1 MKTKKNFFTLLII
14 TVIAFLS
21 VTGFYLKDKTSAED
35 IHTSINEDEKIC
47 IDKEDTLESKN
58 DDIKSNKFEGLSL
71 KDNSVGVPILY
82 YHSIQ
87 KNGENELMMNPELF
101 RSQIQ
106 WLKDNNYTSLTLEE
120 LYNYIKF
127 NTPVPEKSVVIT
139 LDDGYVD
146 NYTNAMPI
154 INEFDFDATIFM
166 VSDFINN
173 PNFLTEN
180 QLKELE
186 KNKITIESHTVNHLN
201 LANISR
207 EKQKEELE
215 ESKKH
220 LGSLLNKSVDYI
232 AYPYGS
238 YTDDTKDIAV
248 ETGYKMGFS
257 TNSGWA
263 SGNSD
268 LFSIPRVYMSDFYDM
283 NEFIRRMTTPEY
295 NKH

>member
-101 RSQIQ
+101 RSQMQ

>member
-1 MKTKKNFFTLLII
+1 MEN
-14 TVIAFLS
+14 
-21 VTGFYLKDKTSAED
+21 KDK
-35 IHTSINEDEKIC
+35 N
-47 IDKEDTLESKN
+47 
-58 DDIKSNKFEGLSL
+58 
-71 KDNSVGVPILY
+71 
-82 YHSIQ
+82 
-87 KNGENELMMNPELF
+87 
-101 RSQIQ
+101 
-106 WLKDNNYTSLTLEE
+106 
-120 LYNYIKF
+120 
-127 NTPVPEKSVVIT
+127 IT

-295 NKH
+295 DKH

>member
-295 NKH
+295 DKH